1 MKPLQLGINYGMG
14 VPSLA
19 KGLDRHPLIASEIIE
34 RHRRR
39 YPRYWA
45 EREARADAA
54 MVERKMLSP
63 FGWPMY
69 LARLIRETTPESWR
83 AWCKALMRRRI
94 RLLKPTPSPS
104 TANATPA
111 MTDDTILPFSFP
123 AVHAKKITAAFDGG
137 RLTSNGGV
145 MLLAMAERRLGL
157 ADKLARVFPDRR
169 DPTRVLHSLVDMF
182 RSRMFAICCGY
193 EDADDLDHL
202 RSDPAFK
209 LACGRLP
216 DTGRDLCSQPTLS
229 RLENAPRLRDV
240 IRLTYT
246 LVDAWMD
253 SYPREPASVTLDIDD
268 TCDVVHGHQQL
279 SLFNAHYDERCFL
292 PIHVYDTENS
302 RPVAV
307 VLRPG
312 KTPSGVE
319 VRAHLRRL
327 VRHIRTR
334 WRKTRITFRG
344 DGHYARPEAMMWCE
358 NNGIDYI
365 FGLSGTKPLARKVDE
380 VADDI
385 RTRRAIENLA
395 VLRGYTETRHK
406 AKSWDRERRT
416 VARMEAT
423 MLGLDIRFVVTNL
436 DIGSAEWIYDS
447 LYCARGQAENLI
459 KLHKTQ
465 LASDRTSCRSARANQ
480 VRLVLHT
487 AAFWLMLT
495 VRDAIPKVRE
505 LATAEFATLRLR
517 LLKIAARVVET
528 TSRIRLA
535 FAAACPEADLFRSL
549 PGALLPLGP

>member
-1 MKPLQLGINYGMG
+1 
-14 VPSLA
+14 
-19 KGLDRHPLIASEIIE
+19 
-34 RHRRR
+34 
-39 YPRYWA
+39 
-45 EREARADAA
+45 
-54 MVERKMLSP
+54 
-63 FGWPMY
+63 
-69 LARLIRETTPESWR
+69 
-83 AWCKALMRRRI
+83 
-94 RLLKPTPSPS
+94 
-104 TANATPA
+104 
-111 MTDDTILPFSFP
+111 
-123 AVHAKKITAAFDGG
+123 
-137 RLTSNGGV
+137 
-145 MLLAMAERRLGL
+145 
-157 ADKLARVFPDRR
+157 
-169 DPTRVLHSLVDMF
+169 
-182 RSRMFAICCGY
+182 
-193 EDADDLDHL
+193 
-202 RSDPAFK
+202 
-209 LACGRLP
+209 
-216 DTGRDLCSQPTLS
+216 
-229 RLENAPRLRDV
+229 
-240 IRLTYT
+240 
-246 LVDAWMD
+246 MD

-292 PIHVYDTENS
+292 PIHVYDTEKS

-312 KTPSGVE
+312 KTPGGIE

-334 WRKTRITFRG
+334 WHKTRITFRG
-344 DGHYARPEAMMWCE
+344 DGHYARLEAMNWCE
-358 NNGIDYI
+358 NNGIDYV

-416 VARMEAT
+416 VARIEAT
-423 MLGLDIRFVVTNL
+423 MLGLDIRFVVASL
-436 DIGSAEWIYDS
+436 DVGSAEWIYDS

-465 LASDRTSCRSARANQ
+465 LASDRTSCRSALANQ

-487 AAFWLMLT
+487 AAYWLMLT

-549 PGALLPLGP
+549 PGALLPLGPYPAGRPAPFAQPIPQARCKVQLVRRSKAEGNPVRLVRGGVRPHQSGQKIALSRIGRARVVRSHMNWRVRIMVAMTDRTVTVF